1 MRQLVIVGLLGAC
14 GVAAAQATLAPAGRA
29 MLADARADAA
39 REQGAAAKT
48 GAKQQSDT
56 ARREEEEAKMR
67 SQLDAARKRL
77 DEAAR
82 QVADLS
88 MKLGAQERGDVMF
101 FRTEGGAPHG
111 MLGIQVDNVKEGAR
125 VIGVSPGGPAE
136 AAGVRQGDVIVA
148 LDGKA
153 MSGDSA
159 GGAVSEY
166 MNSVK
171 PDQKVKVRALRDGK
185 TRDFVVTTR
194 PMHFERQFFTNPSGP
209 MIAMGPG
216 GSAMST
222 MPLMNGF
229 GPFFAGEFG
238 GMELARITPKLGA
251 YFGTT
256 DGVLVVQAP
265 ENEAFKLED
274 GHVIQ
279 SIDGRKPDDGAH
291 ALRILRSYKSG
302 EKLTM
307 NVLRQRKAVTLAVTM
322 PERPEFDDH
331 FMPAPPVPPV
341 PPEPPMP
348 GVPGGAGTDE

>member
-1 MRQLVIVGLLGAC
+1 V
-14 GVAAAQATLAPAGRA
+14 TLAPTGRELL
-29 MLADARADAA
+29 LADATADAA
-39 REQGAAAKT
+39 RVQGAAAKAE
-48 GAKQQSDT
+48 AKQQSE
-56 ARREEEEAKMR
+56 AAKREEDEAKMR

-101 FRTEGGAPHG
+101 FRTEGGEPHG

-136 AAGVRQGDVIVA
+136 AAGVRPGDVIVA

-153 MSGDSA
+153 MSGDGA
-159 GGAVSEY
+159 GRAVSDY
-166 MNSVK
+166 MKSVK
-171 PDQKVKVRALRDGK
+171 PDQKVKVRALRGGK
-185 TRDFVVTTR
+185 SQDFVVTTR

-222 MPLMNGF
+222 MPLMIGG

-238 GMELARITPKLGA
+238 GMELARLTPKLGT

-265 ENEAFKLED
+265 ENDAFRLED
-274 GHVIQ
+274 GDVIQ

-302 EKLTM
+302 EKLTL
-307 NVLRQRKAVTLAVTM
+307 NVLRQRKALTLAVTM
-322 PERPEFDDH
+322 PERPEFEDR

-348 GVPGGAGTDE
+348 GAPGGAGSGD